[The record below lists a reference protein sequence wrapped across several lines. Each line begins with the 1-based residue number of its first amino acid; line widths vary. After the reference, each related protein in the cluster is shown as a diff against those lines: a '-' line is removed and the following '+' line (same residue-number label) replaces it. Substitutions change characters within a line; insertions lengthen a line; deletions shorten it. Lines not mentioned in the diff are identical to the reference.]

1 MSQSC
6 RTMFRAE
13 LSDCRVEV
21 GGLTM
26 ATESCLNLASSR
38 DRPTSL
44 TVGCL
49 RSRSWSRNP
58 GEEERQGRRV
68 REGKTLILR
77 QRREKR
83 RTRRQEAN
91 EGWKNAVL
99 AKMRLLRWGSLSFA
113 ESVTS
118 SLPRRSR
125 PSADIASGKTSSGE
139 TKNNAKNV
147 LTLSARPQQPQRQ
160 HRRQPQQLHQH
171 ANLSQPL
178 HPCGRNAETRL
189 SGRRTRT
196 RARRRWTSA
205 RIGCSGRPT
214 LRSVRRTRVI
224 EPGWQSVVK
233 TKNSWRTTKISKSA
247 NLLTSRSRKTNPPWK
262 SLTALRS
269 W

>member
-1 MSQSC
+1 M
-6 RTMFRAE
+6 
-13 LSDCRVEV
+13 
-21 GGLTM
+21 G
-26 ATESCLNLASSR
+26 
-38 DRPTSL
+38 
-44 TVGCL
+44 
-49 RSRSWSRNP
+49 
-58 GEEERQGRRV
+58 RQGRRV
-68 REGKTLILR
+68 REGKTLKLR

-83 RTRRQEAN
+83 RTRTRRQEAN
-91 EGWKNAVL
+91 EGWKNARH
-99 AKMRLLRWGSLSFA
+99 AKMRLLRQGSLSFA
-113 ESVTS
+113 ESATS

-147 LTLSARPQQPQRQ
+147 LTLSARPQQPQRQQLQRQQQ

-205 RIGCSGRPT
+205 RTGCSGRPT
-214 LRSVRRTRVI
+214 PRSVRRTRVI

-233 TKNSWRTTKISKSA
+233 TKNSWQTTKISKSA
-247 NLLTSRSRKTNPPWK
+247 NLLTSRSQKMNPPWK